1 MVLFFIVYLTRN
13 CLKQRY
19 YDHRE
24 LLRKRWCP
32 WATPGRSSRKK
43 PPSRPE
49 ASRRRDGEC
58 SSRPSSVVV
67 RYLAMQLPFK
77 FVSIKT
83 TPRKYVFFTV
93 LLINNK
99 TKCYYNNHPIVSV
112 EYILVKIL

>member
-1 MVLFFIVYLTRN
+1 MIIIFTPELFKLSHTFLMVLFFIVYLTRN

-43 PPSRPE
+43 PPSRPA

-58 SSRPSSVVV
+58 SSRLSSVVV
-67 RYLAMQLPFK
+67 RLLGAT
-77 FVSIKT
+77 VSM
-83 TPRKYVFFTV
+83 R
-93 LLINNK
+93 L
-99 TKCYYNNHPIVSV
+99 
-112 EYILVKIL
+112 EVKRNPPPGRSAFLKPSA